1 MITILFGTKNK
12 QDDEDQEQVDDRSE
26 DGQKPSPSEH
36 EEIEEAASIPFSD
49 SRPPRDPKVSE
60 KYRTSHSETSLPTSS
75 SRNYF
80 RHEEEELPFSIYR
93 YLSNAGSCRNISCPH
108 V

>member
-1 MITILFGTKNK
+1 MITILFGIKNK
-12 QDDEDQEQVDDRSE
+12 QDDENQEQVDDRSE
-26 DGQKPSPSEH
+26 DGQKPSPSEQ
-36 EEIEEAASIPFSD
+36 EEIEEAAPIPSRD

-75 SRNYF
+75 SRNCV

-93 YLSNAGSCRNISCPH
+93 YLSNAGGGRSISSSH